1 MKTTLCVPN
10 PSPEAVRVY
19 EYLLSVRGK
28 GILAG
33 QQENPMPR
41 HHASEMRYI
50 KKETGKLPA
59 IRGLDY
65 IHLDFEGVNRRAKN
79 WWKQGGIVTICY
91 HWGTPPDGVGYP
103 SSKETID
110 MAQAL
115 TEGTALHEG
124 LLRQMD
130 EAALA
135 LRKLRDAHVPVLW
148 RPFHEFDGQ
157 WFWWGKGGAELFKKL
172 WRLMYERYTHH
183 WGLNNL
189 IWVLG
194 YCGEPHEGW
203 YPGDEYVDIVGA
215 DAYSEGIRET
225 MYRRMQALHGDD
237 MLICYHENGP
247 IPDPEVLQHSDVN
260 WSWFM
265 TWHTI
270 HIRQQNTKDY
280 LRKVYLHDY
289 TVTLDKLPRFI

>member
-1 MKTTLCVPN
+1 MKTTLCVPDPN
-10 PSPEAVRVY
+10 PAAVRLY
-19 EYLLSVRGK
+19 EYLLSIHGK
-28 GILAG
+28 AILAG
-33 QQENPMPR
+33 QQENPNR
-41 HHASEMRYI
+41 NCHGSEMRYI
-50 KKETGKLPA
+50 KKETGLLPA
-59 IRGLDY
+59 IRGFDY
-65 IHLDFEGVNRRAKN
+65 IHLDFEGVNRRAKA

-91 HWGTPPDGVGYP
+91 HWGTPPDGIGYP
-103 SSKETID
+103 SSQGTID
-110 MAQAL
+110 MEQAL
-115 TEGTALHEG
+115 TEGTPLYEG

-135 LRKLRDAHVPVLW
+135 LQKLRDAQVPVLW

-172 WRLMYERYTHH
+172 WRLMYDRYTHH
-183 WGLNNL
+183 WKLNNL

-203 YPGDEYVDIVGA
+203 YPGDDCVDIVGA
-215 DAYSEGIRET
+215 DTYKEGIQAD
-225 MYRRMQALHGDD
+225 MYHRMRQLHGQD

-247 IPDPEVLQHSDVN
+247 MPDPEALQRSDVN

-270 HIRQQNTKDY
+270 HIRRQNTKDY
-280 LRKVYLHDY
+280 LRHVYRHDY
-289 TVTLDKLPRFI
+289 VVTLDKLPRFI